1 MDNHDSDGNC
11 IIMSISNS
19 QATAI
24 TNPSHLPALII
35 IVTLRFETA
44 SFPNG
49 KRGQGLS
56 SEPAFAGSSDGTRGR
71 DNKMEASELSSALLL
86 GVPDDHASSLSAAL
100 RGLLFILDMVSGC

>member
-1 MDNHDSDGNC
+1 M
-11 IIMSISNS
+11 MSISNL

-35 IVTLRFETA
+35 IATLRFETA

-71 DNKMEASELSSALLL
+71 DDEMEASSAPALLL
-86 GVPDDHASSLSAAL
+86 GVPDDQRELSFS
-100 RGLLFILDMVSGC
+100 RNRVSCWCF